1 MQVLD
6 GQLEKG
12 KWLVGDE
19 FTLVECDSAA
29 CRGAAVKS
37 SSSSTGTCLPRTTP
51 ISALP
56 MSCTARTTGF
66 WLTLS
71 IPKDRSFTRS
81 TYRRRNRRYRRCQ
94 GGDFI
99 SFV

>member
-37 SSSSTGTCLPRTTP
+37 SSSSTGTCLPRTIP

-56 MSCTARTTGF
+56 MSCTAGPQASGLRCRYQRIGVLRDPLIDAETGA
-66 WLTLS
+66 
-71 IPKDRSFTRS
+71 IVDVRAA
-81 TYRRRNRRYRRCQ
+81 
-94 GGDFI
+94 I
-99 SFV
+99 SF